1 MMNMKRKELARHL
14 RMTAA
19 RLREGASY
27 RWTHQGRCNCGHLA
41 QTLTGLSEVEIHQI
55 ALRSEGEWADH
66 VAEYCEVSGQ
76 PVNDL
81 IRDMLSFGVRIDELA
96 DLEKLSSP
104 RITKWL
110 PRNRRHLDYRS
121 REDVILYF
129 ETWAE
134 VIEAEQQ
141 WYQNPNQPIMI
152 HGQEFVMYETRTE
165 IPMALDE
172 NPASGYVA

>member
-1 MMNMKRKELARHL
+1 MMNMKRIELARHL
-14 RMTAA
+14 KVTAA

-41 QTLTGLSEVEIHQI
+41 QTLTGLSSGEIHQI

-66 VAEYCEVSGQ
+66 VAEYCDTSGR

-81 IRDMLSFGVRIDELA
+81 IREMLSFGLLIDELA
-96 DLEKLSSP
+96 DLERLSSP
-104 RITKWL
+104 RITRWL
-110 PRNRRHLDYRS
+110 PSQRRHLDYRY

-129 ETWAE
+129 ETWAS
-134 VIEAEQQ
+134 VIEAEQK
-141 WYQNPNQPIMI
+141 WYRGHDEIIMI
-152 HGQEFVMYETRTE
+152 NDKVFEMHEPRTE

>member
-1 MMNMKRKELARHL
+1 MNMKRKELARHL
-14 RMTAA
+14 RMTAT
-19 RLREGASY
+19 RLRDGASY

-66 VAEYCEVSGQ
+66 VAEYCEVSGV

-81 IRDMLSFGVRIDELA
+81 IREMLAFGLKIDELG
-96 DLEKLSSP
+96 DLERLSSP
-104 RITKWL
+104 RVTRWL
-110 PRNRRHLDYRS
+110 PRQRRYLDYRS

-129 ETWAE
+129 ETWAQ

-141 WYQNPNQPIMI
+141 WHQNPNEHILI
-152 HGQEFVMYETRTE
+152 NGKIFVMYETPTE